1 MNLQGERLVPASID
15 KTWVSLNDADVLKA
29 CIAGCESMQRTSDDA
44 LVAVVA
50 VKVGPVSARF
60 KGNVK
65 MTNVEAPNSFT
76 INFDGQGGVAGF
88 AKGSA
93 DVRLTAEGASTR
105 LRYTATSAVGGK
117 LAQVGSRLIEAA
129 AGKIIEGFFTS
140 FESHI
145 QPSVAPAPR
154 APPAVA
160 ADSRSGKSRWCIV
173 AAILLVLA

>member
-1 MNLQGERLVPASID
+1 MNLQGERLLPASID
-15 KTWVSLNDADVLKA
+15 KTWASLNDADVLKA

-50 VKVGPVSARF
+50 FKVGPVSARF

-93 DVRLTAEGASTR
+93 DVNLVAEGT
-105 LRYTATSAVGGK
+105 
-117 LAQVGSRLIEAA
+117 
-129 AGKIIEGFFTS
+129 
-140 FESHI
+140 
-145 QPSVAPAPR
+145 
-154 APPAVA
+154 
-160 ADSRSGKSRWCIV
+160 
-173 AAILLVLA
+173 